1 MDGATNRPLRP
12 TSMRELKDN
21 ARTKIGEE
29 SFGISAARMWNQIPT
44 RIKDAKTLA
53 KAKKEIKEFCKTR
66 PI

>member
-1 MDGATNRPLRP
+1 
-12 TSMRELKDN
+12 MRELKDN